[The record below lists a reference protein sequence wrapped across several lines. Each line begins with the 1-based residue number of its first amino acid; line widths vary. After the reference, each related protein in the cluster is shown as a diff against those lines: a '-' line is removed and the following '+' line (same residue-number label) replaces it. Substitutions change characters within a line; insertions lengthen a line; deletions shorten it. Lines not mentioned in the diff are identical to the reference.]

1 MTQPIPLPVIC
12 MSRATPDIVNSADM
26 PCSANVRVL
35 TPIVFSL
42 LVALALL
49 WPSSGSGQSRDTG
62 LPGAESLDGKIAL
75 VTGSTDGLGR
85 EVAIRL
91 GQLGAHVIVHGRNEQ
106 RASEVSAQIN
116 EGPGSAEYQLADLGS
131 LAEVRDLAGNVL
143 TTHDELHILINNA
156 GIGSGFAGGERT
168 LSDDGYEM
176 IFQVNYL
183 SHYLLTDLLLPALR
197 AGAPARIINVAS
209 GAQRPVDFD
218 DPMMEEGFSGS
229 AAYGQSK
236 LAQILHSNYLSAQLS
251 ADNITFNSL
260 HPATMMDTTLV
271 AQLDAPAR
279 TTVDEG
285 ATAVMNLA
293 VSPALEG
300 RTGLYFNGLTESRAN
315 AQAYDERALQQ
326 LDSLSRQLT
335 GM

>member
-1 MTQPIPLPVIC
+1 MTQRI
-12 MSRATPDIVNSADM
+12 
-26 PCSANVRVL
+26 L
-35 TPIVFSL
+35 TPTAPLLRPQPGAGPESRQLCSETARLITPLMFTL
-42 LVALALL
+42 LVAMALF
-49 WPSSGSGQSRDTG
+49 SSAGAAGQTQENASLNT
-62 LPGAESLDGKIAL
+62 ESLQGKVAL

-91 GQLGAHVIVHGRNEQ
+91 GQLGAHVIVHGRSEQ
-106 RASEVSAQIN
+106 RAADVVDLIN
-116 EGPGSAEYQLADLGS
+116 EGPGSAEHHLADLGS
-131 LAEVRDLAGNVL
+131 LAEVRTLAENVL
-143 TTHDELHILINNA
+143 AAHDELHLLINNA

-168 LSDDGYEM
+168 LSNDGYEM

-218 DPMMEEGFSGS
+218 DPMMEQGFSGS

-236 LAQILHSNYLSAQLS
+236 LAQILHSNYLAAQLS
-251 ADNITFNSL
+251 SDDITVNSL

-271 AQLDAPAR
+271 AQLDTPAR

-293 VSPALEG
+293 VSPTLAG
-300 RTGLYFNGLTESRAN
+300 QTGLYFNGLTESRAN
-315 AQAYDERALQQ
+315 AQAYDESALQQ
-326 LDSLSRQLT
+326 LDTISRQLT
-335 GM
+335 GL

>member
-1 MTQPIPLPVIC
+1 MTQRTFTPVARN
-12 MSRATPDIVNSADM
+12 SRQLCGGPA
-26 PCSANVRVL
+26 RLL
-35 TPIVFSL
+35 TPLMFSL
-42 LVALALL
+42 LVVMALFA
-49 WPSSGSGQSRDTG
+49 
-62 LPGAESLDGKIAL
+62 PGAGIAQPQGSASQSTESLEGKVAL

-91 GQLGAHVIVHGRNEQ
+91 GQLGAHVIVHGRSEQ
-106 RASEVSAQIN
+106 RASEVVAQIN
-116 EGPGSAEYQLADLGS
+116 QGPGSAEHYLADLGN
-131 LAEVRDLAGNVL
+131 LAEVRALAENVL
-143 TTHDELHILINNA
+143 AAHDELHLLINNA

-197 AGAPARIINVAS
+197 TGAPARIINVAS

-218 DPMMEEGFSGS
+218 DPMLERDFSGS

-236 LAQILHSNYLSAQLS
+236 LAQILHSNYLAAQLNE
-251 ADNITFNSL
+251 DDITSNSL

-293 VSPALEG
+293 VSPALTG

-315 AQAYDERALQQ
+315 AQAYDENALQQ
-326 LDSLSRQLT
+326 LDALSRQLT
-335 GM
+335 GL